1 MSAATVAERLLAA
14 RSEVRRACDLL
25 IAPTP
30 EALNGCQDALER
42 AISQLADLRPQCRDL
57 PAGAGARSTACA
69 LRTEVQRAARLL
81 QSLARFYNG
90 WERILGTMSGGY
102 TASGDP
108 APVARIGRLCC
119 RG

>member
-42 AISQLADLRPQCRDL
+42 AISQLAPGPR
-57 PAGAGARSTACA
+57 
-69 LRTEVQRAARLL
+69 
-81 QSLARFYNG
+81 LARCGRRF
-90 WERILGTMSGGY
+90 S
-102 TASGDP
+102 
-108 APVARIGRLCC
+108 ARPGCYRAWHVFTTV
-119 RG
+119 GNESWGQ

>member
-42 AISQLADLRPQCRDL
+42 AISQLADLRPPE
-57 PAGAGARSTACA
+57 PAPGPR
-69 LRTEVQRAARLL
+69 
-81 QSLARFYNG
+81 LARCGRRF
-90 WERILGTMSGGY
+90 S
-102 TASGDP
+102 
-108 APVARIGRLCC
+108 ARPGCYRAWHVFTTV
-119 RG
+119 GNESWGQ